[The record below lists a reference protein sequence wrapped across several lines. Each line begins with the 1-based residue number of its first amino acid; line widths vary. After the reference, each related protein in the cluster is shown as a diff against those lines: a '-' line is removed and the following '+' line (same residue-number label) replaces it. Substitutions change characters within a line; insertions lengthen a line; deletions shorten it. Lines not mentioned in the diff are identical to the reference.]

1 MMNYKAIICEYL
13 YMVLDSYGSSYS
25 IVVVGCFQGFLG
37 HSGVITERILDSSPT
52 FFYESLDSPST

>member
-1 MMNYKAIICEYL
+1 
-13 YMVLDSYGSSYS
+13 MVLDSYGSSYS